1 MDYGDKGD
9 ECMVDENEEKKE
21 RRKKRSMVVAAVV
34 VVAVVMVL
42 LVVIIIAWSRSEYD
56 FTCFPYY
63 LNSAF
68 LMSALPRHST

>member
-1 MDYGDKGD
+1 
-9 ECMVDENEEKKE
+9 MVIRVMNVWLMKTKRKRR

-34 VVAVVMVL
+34 VVAVVMML

-56 FTCFPYY
+56 FACFPYY
-63 LNSAF
+63 LNYAF